1 MSIYGHFS
9 QQYYGNKIKF
19 PKESFLI
26 AGISHY
32 QNNLLDINCNSELK
46 LKLEYNNKYDDSAIQ
61 ILFNDKCIGYVP
73 NNDFYKKMCL
83 ININSN
89 LKVINMKKESENRNF
104 GIRVILNEYY
114 SPELKEIGLF

>member
-1 MSIYGHFS
+1 MSIYGHFNH
-9 QQYYGNKIKF
+9 QYYGNKIKF

-32 QNNLLDINCNSELK
+32 QDNLVNISCNSELK
-46 LKLEYNNKYDDSAIQ
+46 LKREYNNKYDDSAIQ
-61 ILFNDKCIGYVP
+61 ILFNDNCIGYVP

-83 ININSN
+83 ININSI
-89 LKVINMKKESENRNF
+89 LKIINMKRESENKNF